1 MPSSRLN
8 LVVLRSKNVQ
18 ALVEFYHAAGLDFV
32 QEQHGSG
39 PVHFACDLG
48 GMVIEI
54 YPGMEGIAVDRKA
67 GGSTM
72 LGFAVA
78 SLASTLEAMGRL
90 KVEFVSPP
98 KDTPWGRRAVVLD
111 PDGRAVDLTEP
122 KSG

>member
-1 MPSSRLN
+1 MSSTRLN
-8 LVVLRSKNVQ
+8 LLVLRSNNVH
-18 ALVEFYHAAGLDFV
+18 ALVEFYQAAGLDFV

-39 PVHFACDLG
+39 PVHFACERG

-54 YPGMEGIAVDRKA
+54 YPSTYGSTVDRKA
-67 GGSTM
+67 GGATM

-78 SLASTLEAMGRL
+78 SLASTLEAMKGL

-98 KDTPWGRRAVVLD
+98 KDMPWGKRAVVLD
-111 PDGRAVDLTEP
+111 PDGRAVDFTEP

>member
-1 MPSSRLN
+1 M
-8 LVVLRSKNVQ
+8 VLRSKNVQ
-18 ALVEFYHAAGLDFV
+18 AMVEFYQAAGLVFV

-39 PVHFACDLG
+39 PIHFACDLG

-54 YPGMEGIAVDRKA
+54 YPGIGASALDRKA
-67 GGSTM
+67 GGATM
-72 LGFAVA
+72 LGFSVA
-78 SLASTLEAMGRL
+78 SLASTLEAMGGL

-122 KSG
+122 KSA